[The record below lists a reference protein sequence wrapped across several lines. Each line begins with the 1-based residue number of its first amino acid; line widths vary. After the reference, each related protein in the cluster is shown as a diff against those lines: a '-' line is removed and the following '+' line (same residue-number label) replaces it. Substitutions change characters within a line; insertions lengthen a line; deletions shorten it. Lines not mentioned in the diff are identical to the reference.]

1 MQYSTNLIN
10 YNDSERNT
18 ILDYSI
24 DIVPL
29 SEEDTI
35 FYWLDIA
42 NYSVTGFQINLQRN
56 TLKYLVNYYL
66 PSGLFVVVS
75 WVWKLMQLIHITAVR
90 SVKNQKFNFIF
101 SRLFWTEYS
110 LIVQIGNFFS
120 EINLWSENR
129 IIAKMNRETNLQNKP
144 KNRKSATIWAKKNQP
159 PYMKKIDQLSI
170 FIQYLAHIFKIIFWF
185 MIYVYFKNFINS
197 IECSRYF
204 IKIHCHQTC
213 QIPVLI

>member
-1 MQYSTNLIN
+1 MASYAYGLEKMQYSTNLIN

-75 WVWKLMQLIHITAVR
+75 WVWKLVWKLQSNSVITNSSGPA
-90 SVKNQKFNFIF
+90 KFVHYN
-101 SRLFWTEYS
+101 LGS
-110 LIVQIGNFFS
+110 L
-120 EINLWSENR
+120 
-129 IIAKMNRETNLQNKP
+129 
-144 KNRKSATIWAKKNQP
+144 
-159 PYMKKIDQLSI
+159 
-170 FIQYLAHIFKIIFWF
+170 
-185 MIYVYFKNFINS
+185 
-197 IECSRYF
+197 
-204 IKIHCHQTC
+204 
-213 QIPVLI
+213 

>member
-1 MQYSTNLIN
+1 MASYAYGLEKMQYSTNLIN

-75 WVWKLMQLIHITAVR
+75 WVWKLMQLVHIRAVR
-90 SVKNQKFNFIF
+90 SIKKSEI
-101 SRLFWTEYS
+101 R
-110 LIVQIGNFFS
+110 FFS
-120 EINLWSENR
+120 
-129 IIAKMNRETNLQNKP
+129 
-144 KNRKSATIWAKKNQP
+144 
-159 PYMKKIDQLSI
+159 
-170 FIQYLAHIFKIIFWF
+170 
-185 MIYVYFKNFINS
+185 NS
-197 IECSRYF
+197 ILITRDYF
-204 IKIHCHQTC
+204 EPSIA
-213 QIPVLI
+213 